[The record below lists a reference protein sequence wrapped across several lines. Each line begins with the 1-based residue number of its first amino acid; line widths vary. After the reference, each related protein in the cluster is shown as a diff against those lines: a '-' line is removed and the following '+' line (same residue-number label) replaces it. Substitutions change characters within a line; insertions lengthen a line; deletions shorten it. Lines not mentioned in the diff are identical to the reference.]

1 VIQVKKAL
9 SKKALVKEA
18 AFWTAFKKAAQEN
31 PGKLCH
37 K

>member
-1 VIQVKKAL
+1 MKKDL

-18 AFWTAFKKAAQEN
+18 ALWDRIKKTS
-31 PGKLCH
+31 PGKVCR

>member
-1 VIQVKKAL
+1 MKKTL

-18 AFWTAFKKAAQEN
+18 AFWSSFRNAVKEN
-31 PGKLCH
+31 PGKICH

>member
-1 VIQVKKAL
+1 MKKTL

-18 AFWTAFKKAAQEN
+18 AFWADFRKVVREN
-31 PGKLCH
+31 PGKVCH

>member
-1 VIQVKKAL
+1 MKKTL

-18 AFWTAFKKAAQEN
+18 AFWTEIKKVERES
-31 PGKLCH
+31 PGKVCH

>member
-1 VIQVKKAL
+1 MKKDL

-18 AFWTAFKKAAQEN
+18 VLWDRIKTTS
-31 PGKLCH
+31 PGKVCR

>member
-1 VIQVKKAL
+1 MKKTP

-18 AFWTAFKKAAQEN
+18 DFWSSFRKAVKEN
-31 PGKLCH
+31 PGKVCH